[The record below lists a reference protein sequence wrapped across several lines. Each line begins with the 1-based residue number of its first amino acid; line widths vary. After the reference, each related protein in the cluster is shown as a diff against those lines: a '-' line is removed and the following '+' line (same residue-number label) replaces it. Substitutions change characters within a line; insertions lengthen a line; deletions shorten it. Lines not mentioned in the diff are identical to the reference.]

1 MRRARRGRR
10 AKTTSRHLSISAT
23 DEEWGTVRR
32 HADRR
37 GLSIARYLVGL
48 VERGGPEEIA
58 GPALALGAAEQ
69 RELLEAVREIR
80 SLMLEGAD
88 AAPLVRDMQ
97 ERVAVQF
104 AAWMSAMAGAG
115 RGGELHAALASVLGE
130 ERAHL
135 VAASIVPAAA
145 EEAGV
150 GETADPERFGPAQ
163 GDLLS

>member
-1 MRRARRGRR
+1 MRRTRRGRR
-10 AKTTSRHLSISAT
+10 AKPSSKHISISAT

-58 GPALALGAAEQ
+58 GPALALNAAEQ

-97 ERVAVQF
+97 ERIAVQF
-104 AAWMSAMAGAG
+104 AAWMSAMAGTG
-115 RGGELHAALASVLGE
+115 RSGELHAALTSVLGE
-130 ERAHL
+130 ERARL
-135 VAASIVPAAA
+135 VTASVVPMTADK
-145 EEAGV
+145 AGV
-150 GETADPERFGPAQ
+150 EETADPERSGPIQ

>member
-10 AKTTSRHLSISAT
+10 TKGTNKHISISAW
-23 DEEWGTVRR
+23 DSEWETVRR

-58 GPALALGAAEQ
+58 GPVLALDAAEQ
-69 RELLEAVREIR
+69 KELLAAVREIR

-97 ERVAVQF
+97 ERIAAQF

-115 RGGELHAALASVLGE
+115 RGEQLHAALASVLGE
-130 ERAHL
+130 DRARL
-135 VAASIVPAAA
+135 VAASAAPAAGG
-145 EEAGV
+145 EEQTEGAV
-150 GETADPERFGPAQ
+150 ERERPDPA
-163 GDLLS
+163 S

>member
-10 AKTTSRHLSISAT
+10 AKPSSRHLSISAT
-23 DEEWGTVRR
+23 DGEWETVRR

-58 GPALALGAAEQ
+58 GPALALDAAEQ

-80 SLMLEGAD
+80 ALMLEGAD

-97 ERVAVQF
+97 ERIAVQF

-115 RGGELHAALASVLGE
+115 RGEELHAALTSVLGE
-130 ERAHL
+130 ARADL
-135 VAASIVPAAA
+135 VAASVLPTAAGQ
-145 EEAGV
+145 AGV
-150 GETADPERFGPAQ
+150 EETAGREQPGPA
-163 GDLLS
+163 GRDLLR

>member
-1 MRRARRGRR
+1 MRRTRRGRR
-10 AKTTSRHLSISAT
+10 AKPSSKHISISAT

-48 VERGGPEEIA
+48 VECGGPEEVA
-58 GPALALGAAEQ
+58 GPALALDAAGQ

-80 SLMLEGAD
+80 TLMLDGAD

-104 AAWMSAMAGAG
+104 SAWMAAMAGAG

-130 ERAHL
+130 ERARL
-135 VAASIVPAAA
+135 VVASIGPASAG
-145 EEAGV
+145 EAGV
-150 GETADPERFGPAQ
+150 GETADPERPGPGQ

>member
-10 AKTTSRHLSISAT
+10 AKATSKHISISAW
-23 DEEWGTVRR
+23 DSEWETVRR

-48 VERGGPEEIA
+48 VERGGPEEVE
-58 GPALALGAAEQ
+58 GPALALDAAEQ
-69 RELLEAVREIR
+69 KELLAAVREIR

-97 ERVAVQF
+97 ERIAVQF

-115 RGGELHAALASVLGE
+115 RGEELHAALASVLGGD
-130 ERAHL
+130 RARL
-135 VAASIVPAAA
+135 VAASVAPAAA
-145 EEAGV
+145 QEERI
-150 GETADPERFGPAQ
+150 EDTAQPEGPD
-163 GDLLS
+163 GGLWS

>member
-10 AKTTSRHLSISAT
+10 TKATSRHISISAW
-23 DEEWGTVRR
+23 DSEWETVRR

-58 GPALALGAAEQ
+58 GPALALNAATEQ
-69 RELLEAVREIR
+69 RELLAAVREIR

-88 AAPLVRDMQ
+88 ADPLVRDMQ
-97 ERVAVQF
+97 ERIAVQF

-115 RGGELHAALASVLGE
+115 RGEELHAALASVLGE
-130 ERAHL
+130 ARARL
-135 VAASIVPAAA
+135 VAAPVMPAAA
-145 EEAGV
+145 G
-150 GETADPERFGPAQ
+150 TADPP
-163 GDLLS
+163 S

>member
-10 AKTTSRHLSISAT
+10 AKPSSRHISISAT
-23 DEEWGTVRR
+23 DGEWGTVRR

-48 VERGGPEEIA
+48 VEHGGPEEIA
-58 GPALALGAAEQ
+58 GPELALNAAEQ
-69 RELLEAVREIR
+69 RELLEAVRGIR

-97 ERVAVQF
+97 ERIAVQF

-115 RGGELHAALASVLGE
+115 RGEDLVTALASVLGD
-130 ERAHL
+130 ERARL
-135 VAASIVPAAA
+135 VAASVVPAVA
-145 EEAGV
+145 EEPGV
-150 GETADPERFGPAQ
+150 DETTEPERPAPTQ
-163 GDLLS
+163 RDLLL

>member
-10 AKTTSRHLSISAT
+10 TKPSSRHISISAT
-23 DEEWGTVRR
+23 DDEWGTVRR

-58 GPALALGAAEQ
+58 GPALALDAAEQ
-69 RELLEAVREIR
+69 QELLEAVRKIR
-80 SLMLEGAD
+80 SLTLEGAD

-97 ERVAVQF
+97 ERIAVQF
-104 AAWMSAMAGAG
+104 AAWMSAMTGAG
-115 RGGELHAALASVLGE
+115 RGEELHAALASVLGE
-130 ERAHL
+130 ARARL
-135 VAASIVPAAA
+135 VAASVVPAAA

-150 GETADPERFGPAQ
+150 DETTEPERPAPT
-163 GDLLS
+163 GRDLLS